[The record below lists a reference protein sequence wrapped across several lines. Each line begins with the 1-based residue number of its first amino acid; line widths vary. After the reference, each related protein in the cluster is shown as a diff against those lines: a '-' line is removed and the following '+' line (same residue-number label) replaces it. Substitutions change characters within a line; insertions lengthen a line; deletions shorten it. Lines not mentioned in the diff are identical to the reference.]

1 MRPIRMKPIRADE
14 AIALSIARH
23 TWPAPEALAK
33 VLTWGA
39 DEKILLALA
48 AVGWLATRDRSAA
61 ARRTGDHAL
70 LVTATVALLPHLL
83 KCGVNQTRPDRL
95 TLIGHLHGIPISG
108 RAEDAFPSGHALHIG
123 ALASAATPWPKG
135 WREAGL
141 AVAIGLS
148 LTRVAVLAHWT
159 SDVITGFVLGALV
172 ERALRRLTGYAR
184 HSRGRRGG

>member
-1 MRPIRMKPIRADE
+1 MRPIRIKPTRADE

-23 TWPAPEALAK
+23 TRPAPEALAK

-48 AVGWLATRDRSAA
+48 AVGWLATRDQSAA
-61 ARRTGDHAL
+61 ARRAGDHAL

-83 KCGVNQTRPDRL
+83 KRGVNQTRPDRL
-95 TLIGHLHGIPISG
+95 TVIGHLHGIPISG
-108 RAEDAFPSGHALHIG
+108 RAEDAFPSGHALHMG

-141 AVAIGLS
+141 AVAIGPP
-148 LTRVAVLAHWT
+148 
-159 SDVITGFVLGALV
+159 
-172 ERALRRLTGYAR
+172 
-184 HSRGRRGG
+184 